1 MKGDLLQSPV
11 LAAKAAKRKRTW
23 RKVVTVMA
31 AIVVFCT
38 VYALVLPAITLGEDP
53 ACALQEHTHTPE
65 CYNNFSIT
73 PLCPAAQEH
82 GAVLHTHDQSCYDNF
97 GALVCPLPER
107 TEHIHGE
114 GCWEAQNTLTCPFDE
129 IEPHSHTE
137 GCYGDMQVLSCG
149 REPCEGH
156 AHNEACYEGETL
168 VCELPEEEAHAHS
181 DACYTTQRGLICTLT
196 ETPGHSHD
204 ESCYEM
210 KEQLVCTLE
219 QIAVHTHGE
228 SCLNGQGTAVCGI
241 TPATLHVHTEDCFLV
256 EELDQ
261 PVLACGMEE
270 HSHGETCFPKQEGS
284 VEKEPYL
291 CGLGLHGHG
300 EGCYDAEGR
309 LSCTMTEHVHSA
321 ACLIAD
327 YDPTADVESPRDWEA
342 TLAHVELTGKWP
354 KDILAIAES
363 QLGYEE
369 SRKNAVLGED
379 GVLRG
384 YTRYGDWYGADYG
397 DWCAMFVSFCLEYA
411 GAGELPQDALCNTYI
426 EQLEEAG
433 LYRLPNEHLPKPGD
447 IIFFDWER
455 TGGGYDDVDHVGLV
469 AGLIYDEEGKP
480 VKIKTIEGNSDA
492 RVQYREYSVD
502 STVIVGYG
510 DVPPGGDTALLC
522 EEGEHVHGDECLG
535 EENGLIC
542 GMQEHSHTEECY
554 GQCFYY
560 EDGQLSAQ
568 LTVGGVDSLPEDL
581 SFTVIPVTEE
591 SEPDRHAMLSATLED
606 AIADSKHFVGDSG
619 FYHVE
624 MMSGGETYELPEA
637 AVAVLDMTFTKPVF
651 SAEAVAEGSGLF
663 TYNME
668 EGEPITLFSG
678 ETVDTYEA
686 TAVSGESYENAVEG
700 LTGLRVSLKNGGDV
714 AVMVASTKLTGTFWT
729 RVTDTSQFN
738 KNDTYMIISA
748 EGNYALRG
756 NTSSN
761 SNYGAVLLETVKGN
775 TQYYTVKL
783 RSGSLDK
790 SYYWI
795 ITPGTSNRFTIRNQS
810 TSNYVYMA
818 RRNNSYPAIH
828 SSSANLTLSY
838 YTPENCWRIK
848 NSSTSYCL
856 RNQGTGSFA
865 TVNKEDSSSYNVKEY
880 YSQDMLILKLDTE
893 VTELEIPDDVGNNGG
908 SGGTGSDGPTKPEY
922 APFIEPSDE
931 KSGDTVFTDPSDPN
945 VSISGKYY
953 SDKATSDIEKGFDLD
968 NFELNKEND
977 GKILTDKS
985 VVYMDDDYGAF
996 DSYDA
1001 NTFGITL
1008 SALGQEYEMPYQD
1021 AVRTPIDVVFVLDA
1035 SGSMTTN
1042 KDGGQTSRVQ
1052 NMVNACN
1059 ASIKQIM
1066 DDHPANRIGIVLY
1079 ATGAW
1084 KLLPLDR
1091 YQADGDQYLRVN
1103 VITGKQQ
1110 NDSSKSYTI
1119 HFLETSPSLKNEAG
1133 KSYGSLGTGFN
1144 QGYGTY
1150 TQAGIALGYET
1161 FEAITDT
1168 TYTTYFGEGDD
1179 QRSYT
1184 VARQPVFV
1192 LLSDGEPTHST
1203 NIYMD
1208 PLSAPHYGD
1217 GNGAKDNAKGVHGYN
1232 TILSANYFKRM
1243 VGIHYGT
1250 TPLFYTVG
1258 MGINTEEQG
1267 DGPQVATSN
1276 TGDNYKRAVLN
1287 PTKEIIAALTS
1298 SDKNNKKTT
1307 TDQLKD
1313 MLNGNFTG
1321 NAVSVLSNWPD
1332 AWTGIPHTQTPVL
1345 QGNPYADDYSY
1356 ADEAWFGKL
1365 DEKQLADIFSQILQN
1380 SAKSVPYGFILHK
1393 ASSITLTDQI
1403 GEGMELQ
1410 GPPVLRFAGTNYSP
1424 TGARTEGNI
1433 THYYYTGTYTHP
1445 YLSNHVYNLED
1456 IDVTVTT
1463 AEDGTQTVN
1472 MYIPDTALMAYTPD
1486 STNQKFYYE
1495 ALPVRLIYQVGLTA
1509 EAKQQ
1514 VLDLAKTGGSV
1525 TFYTNAW
1532 EGDEG
1537 QSSAHLYPSLENPY
1551 YYEVLESTGDTRYH
1565 AHHDLKEEGSN
1576 LSETLDYSVDSHK
1589 EKEYYDGEL
1598 VTMVLH
1604 KLGNNGRLVFEVPAV
1619 DIPVEKQWEDGLLPP
1634 EGTEVEFAIYSIIP
1648 GENGAE
1654 DVTCISSVKLSAE
1667 NGWKGK
1673 FEGMAVLE
1681 KGYYAIVEKVPSGYH
1696 ARYEGETVV
1705 LTVDQKRVAA
1715 VKVDLSDPEAIPA
1728 VVIVNI
1734 PEVIIPET
1742 GGRGKEL
1749 YWAFGVLL
1757 IAAAL
1762 AYIVGNVRLRRKEGS

>member
-1 MKGDLLQSPV
+1 MKGDLLQNPV
-11 LAAKAAKRKRTW
+11 FAAKTAKRKRTW

-53 ACALQEHTHTPE
+53 VCALQEHTHTPE
-65 CYNNFSIT
+65 CYNNLSIT
-73 PLCPAAQEH
+73 PLCPATQEL
-82 GAVLHTHDQSCYDNF
+82 GAVLHTHDQSCYDKF
-97 GALVCPLPER
+97 GALVCPLPEQI
-107 TEHIHGE
+107 EHIHGE
-114 GCWEAQNTLTCPFDE
+114 ACWQAQSTLTCLLEE
-129 IEPHSHTE
+129 IAAHSHDE
-137 GCYGDMQVLSCG
+137 SCYGDVQVLSCG
-149 REPCEGH
+149 KEPCEGH
-156 AHNEACYEGETL
+156 AHGEACYEGETL
-168 VCELPEEEAHAHS
+168 ICELPEEEAHAHS
-181 DACYTTQRGLICTLT
+181 EDCYITERGLVCTLS
-196 ETPGHSHD
+196 ETLGHSHD

-210 KEQLVCTLE
+210 KEQLICTKE
-219 QIAVHTHGE
+219 QIAEHIHGD
-228 SCLNGQGTAVCGI
+228 SCLNEQGIVICGI
-241 TPATLHVHTEDCFLV
+241 TPATIHVHTEDCFLV
-256 EELDQ
+256 KELEQ
-261 PVLACGMEE
+261 PVLACTLEE
-270 HSHGETCFPKQEGS
+270 HSHGDACFPQQEGTE
-284 VEKEPYL
+284 EKDPYI
-291 CGLGLHGHG
+291 CGLGFHGHK
-300 EGCYDAEGR
+300 EECYDAEGN
-309 LSCTMTEHVHSA
+309 LTCTMTEHVHVA

-327 YDPTADVESPRDWEA
+327 YDPAADMETSADWEA
-342 TLAHVELTGKWP
+342 SFAHVELTGNWP

-369 SRKNAVLGED
+369 SKKNAVLGED

-384 YTRYGDWYGADYG
+384 YTRYGDWYGSSYG

-433 LYRLPNEHLPKPGD
+433 LYRLPNEYLPKAGD

-455 TGGGYDDVDHVGLV
+455 TGGEYNDVDHVGLV
-469 AGLIYDEEGKP
+469 AELIYDEEGKP

-502 STVIVGYG
+502 STIIVGYG
-510 DVPPGGDTALLC
+510 DVPPGGESALLC
-522 EEGEHVHGDECLG
+522 EKGVHVHGNECFD
-535 EENGLIC
+535 EENNVTC
-542 GMQEHSHTEECY
+542 QMQEHSHSDDCY
-554 GQCFYY
+554 GRSFYY
-560 EDGQLSAQ
+560 EDEQLMAQ
-568 LTVGGVDSLPEDL
+568 LIVGGVDELPEDL

-591 SEPDRHAMLSATLED
+591 SDPERHALLSISLED
-606 AIADSKHFVGDSG
+606 AIADSKRFVGDAG

-624 MMSGGETYELPEA
+624 LMSGGEKYELSEA
-637 AVAVLDMTFTKPVF
+637 AVAVLDMTFVRPVF
-651 SAEAVAEGSGLF
+651 AAEDVAEGSGLF
-663 TYNME
+663 TYQME
-668 EGEPITLFSG
+668 KGEPIALFSG
-678 ETVDTYEA
+678 EMIDTYEA
-686 TAVSGESYENAVEG
+686 TASQGESYENATEG

-714 AVMVASTKLTGTFWT
+714 AVMIASTKITGNFWT
-729 RVTDTSQFN
+729 RVTNTSQLN

-756 NTSSN
+756 NTSSS

-783 RSGSLDK
+783 RSGNLDK

-795 ITPGTSNRFTIRNQS
+795 ITPGNNNQFTLRNQS

-818 RRNNSYPAIH
+818 KRYSSYPAIY
-828 SSSANLTLSY
+828 SSSANLTLTY

-848 NSSTSYCL
+848 NASTGYCL

-880 YSQDMLILKLDTE
+880 YSQDMLIFKLDTE
-893 VTELEIPDDVGNNGG
+893 VTELYIPDDVT
-908 SGGTGSDGPTKPEY
+908 SGGGVGGTNGNTPTKPDY

-931 KSGDTVFTDPSDPN
+931 KTGNTVFTDPNDPN
-945 VSISGKYY
+945 VSVSGKYY
-953 SDKATSDIEKGFDLD
+953 SDKATSNIEKDFDLD
-968 NFELNKEND
+968 NYEKNKEND

-996 DSYDA
+996 SSYDA

-1008 SALGQEYEMPYQD
+1008 SALGQEYEMPD
-1021 AVRTPIDVVFVLDA
+1021 TDVVRTPIDVVFVLDV

-1042 KDGGQTSRVQ
+1042 KDGGKTSRVE
-1052 NMVNACN
+1052 NMVKACN
-1059 ASIKQIM
+1059 ESIKQIM

-1091 YQADGDQYLRVN
+1091 YQANNDEYLKVKS
-1103 VITGKQQ
+1103 ITGPQQ
-1110 NDSSKSYTI
+1110 NDSSIQRTI
-1119 HFLETSPSLKNEAG
+1119 HFLETAASLKTEKG
-1133 KSYGSLGTGFN
+1133 ESYASLGTGFN

-1161 FEAITDT
+1161 FEAVTDL
-1168 TYTTYFGEGDD
+1168 TYTAYFGEGEDA
-1179 QRSYT
+1179 RSYT
-1184 VARQPVFV
+1184 VIRQPVFV

-1203 NIYMD
+1203 NLYMD
-1208 PLSAPHYGD
+1208 PISAPHYGD
-1217 GNGAKDNAKGVHGYN
+1217 GNGGASNAKGIHGYN

-1250 TPLFYTVG
+1250 VPLFYTVG

-1267 DGPQVATSN
+1267 DGPQVTSSE

-1287 PTKEIIAALTS
+1287 PTEEIIANLTS
-1298 SDKNNKKTT
+1298 NKNKSTT
-1307 TDQLKD
+1307 VDQLRN
-1313 MLNGNFTG
+1313 MLNGNFTS

-1332 AWTGIPHTQTPVL
+1332 PWTGIPHTQAPVL
-1345 QGNPYADDYSY
+1345 RGNPYAGDYSY
-1356 ADEAWFGKL
+1356 ADNAWFGKL
-1365 DEKQLADIFSQILQN
+1365 DDKQLADIFSQILQN
-1380 SAKSVPYGFILHK
+1380 SAKSTPYGFILHK

-1424 TGARTEGNI
+1424 TSAKTEGNV

-1445 YLSNHVYNLED
+1445 HLRQRIYDLSE

-1463 AEDGTQTVN
+1463 DDTGIQTVN
-1472 MYIPDTALMAYTPD
+1472 MYIPDSALMGYTP
-1486 STNQKFYYE
+1486 NLNGKFYYE

-1514 VLDLAKTGGSV
+1514 VLELAKTGGEL

-1532 EGDEG
+1532 EGDNG

-1565 AHHDLKEEGSN
+1565 EHHDLKEEGTN
-1576 LSETLDYSVDSHK
+1576 LSDTLDYSVDSHK

-1598 VTMVLH
+1598 ITMVLH
-1604 KLGNNGRLVFEVPAV
+1604 KLGNNGKLVFEVPV
-1619 DIPVEKQWEDGLLPP
+1619 VEIPVEKQWENEVRPP
-1634 EGTEVEFAIYSIIP
+1634 QGTEVELAIYSVIP
-1648 GENGAE
+1648 GENGTE
-1654 DVTCISSVKLSAE
+1654 EITYIKSVMLSADH
-1667 NGWKGK
+1667 GWKGK

-1681 KGYYAIVEKVPSGYH
+1681 EGYYAIVEKVPLGYH
-1696 ARYEGETVV
+1696 ARYEGETVI
-1705 LTVDQKRVAA
+1705 LTIDQKRVAA
-1715 VKVDLSDPEAIPA
+1715 VKVDLSDPEAIPT

-1734 PEVIIPET
+1734 AEIIIPET
-1742 GGRGKEL
+1742 GGSGKEL

-1757 IAAAL
+1757 IAVAL
-1762 AYIVGNVRLRRKEGS
+1762 GYLVGNVRLRRKEGS